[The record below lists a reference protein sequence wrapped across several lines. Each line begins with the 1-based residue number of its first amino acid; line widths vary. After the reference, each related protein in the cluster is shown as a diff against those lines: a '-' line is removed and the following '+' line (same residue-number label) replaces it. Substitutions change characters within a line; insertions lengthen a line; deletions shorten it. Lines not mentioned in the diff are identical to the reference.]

1 MSIEK
6 AMKTLCVTAA
16 LIIGLAVT
24 AGAQSVE
31 EIKARGKILVAM
43 DLGSPPYAFTNAEQ
57 QPQGSDIEAAQL
69 LAKDMG
75 VELEIVPT
83 NGQGRIPALLSK
95 KADVVIATF
104 SYTPERAKTVAFSDP
119 YSFTRSVIFAEKDLP
134 IASLEDLVGK
144 KTGVARGTT
153 PDQQLGKLLPSGAE
167 IVRYDDDAT
176 TIAALASG
184 QIDAL
189 GTADNR
195 FLTLEERFPGR
206 FEIKYEV
213 DQYYL
218 GVGLRLGNPE
228 LLAWLNAWV
237 ATNMDNN
244 TLPMIY
250 EKWLKQPLPK
260 LPKLS
265 EIGQ

>member
-1 MSIEK
+1 MLKQIRIL
-6 AMKTLCVTAA
+6 ATAA
-16 LIIGLAVT
+16 AALLLAT
-24 AGAQSVE
+24 AVGHGQTVD
-31 EIKARGKILVAM
+31 EIKARGKVLIAM
-43 DLGSPPYAFTNAEQ
+43 DLGSPPYAFPDANQ
-57 QPQGSDIEAAQL
+57 QPQGSDVETAQM

-83 NGQGRIPALLSK
+83 NGQGRIPSLLSK
-95 KADVVIATF
+95 KADLVIATF

-119 YSFTRSVIFAEKDLP
+119 YSFTRSVIFGEKGTKISSLDDL
-134 IASLEDLVGK
+134 IGK

-153 PDQQLGKLLPSGAE
+153 PDQQLGKLLPGGAD
-167 IVRYDDDAT
+167 IIRYDDDAT

-218 GVGLRLGNPE
+218 GIGLRLGNPE
-228 LLAWLNAWV
+228 LLDYLNKWV
-237 ATNMDNN
+237 AANMENGK
-244 TLPMIY
+244 LPAIY

-260 LPKLS
+260 LPKIS
-265 EIGQ
+265 EIGG

>member
-1 MSIEK
+1 MFK
-6 AMKTLCVTAA
+6 KVRTFAAATAA
-16 LIIGLAVT
+16 LLLAAT
-24 AGAQSVE
+24 AGHAQTVE
-31 EIKARGKILVAM
+31 EIKGRGKVLIAM
-43 DLGSPPYAFTNAEQ
+43 DLGSPPYAFPDANQ
-57 QPQGSDIEAAQL
+57 QPQGSDIETAQL

-75 VELEIVPT
+75 VELEIIPT
-83 NGQGRIPALLSK
+83 NGQGRIPSLLSK
-95 KADVVIATF
+95 KADLVIATF

-119 YSFTRSVIFAEKDLP
+119 YSFTRSVIFGEKD
-134 IASLEDLVGK
+134 IKISSLEDLVGK

-167 IVRYDDDAT
+167 IIRYDDDAT

-218 GVGLRLGNPE
+218 GIGLRLGNPA
-228 LLAWLNAWV
+228 LLEYLNTWV
-237 ATNMDNN
+237 ATNMENGK
-244 TLPMIY
+244 LPAIY

-260 LPKLS
+260 LPKIS
-265 EIGQ
+265 EIGG

>member
-1 MSIEK
+1 MAK
-6 AMKTLCVTAA
+6 LMRVLFGVTFAA
-16 LIIGLAVT
+16 LAVAGT
-24 AGAQSVE
+24 AGAQTVD
-31 EIKARGKILVAM
+31 EIKAKGKLLVAM

-57 QPQGSDIEAAQL
+57 QPQGSDIDTARL

-75 VELEIVPT
+75 VELEIIST
-83 NGQGRIPALLSK
+83 NGQGRIPSLLSK

-104 SYTPERAKTVAFSDP
+104 SYTPDRAKTVDFSDP
-119 YSFTRSVIFAEKDLP
+119 YSFTRSVIFAEKSAKISTLN
-134 IASLEDLVGK
+134 DLVGK

-153 PDQQLGKLLPSGAE
+153 PDQQLGKLLPGGAD

-206 FEIKYEV
+206 FEIKYQV

-218 GVGLRLGNPE
+218 CVGLRKGNPD
-228 LLAWLNAWV
+228 LLGWLNKWT
-237 ATNMDNN
+237 ATNMANGK
-244 TLPMIY
+244 LPTIY
-250 EKWLKQPLPK
+250 QKWLKQPLPK
-260 LPKLS
+260 LPKLAQ
-265 EIGQ
+265 IGQ

>member
-1 MSIEK
+1 MKKLFKMLGLSIAVASAMS
-6 AMKTLCVTAA
+6 LTAA
-16 LIIGLAVT
+16 
-24 AGAQSVE
+24 AQSIAD
-31 EIKARGKILVAM
+31 IKTRGKVLVAM
-43 DLGSPPYAFTNAEQ
+43 DLGSPPYAFTDANQ
-57 QPQGSDIEAAQL
+57 QPQGSDIETAKL
-69 LAKDMG
+69 LAAEMG
-75 VELEIVPT
+75 VELQIVPT

-95 KADVVIATF
+95 KADLVIATF

-119 YSFTRSVIFAEKDLP
+119 YSFTRSVIFAEKSAKISNLD
-134 IASLEDLVGK
+134 DLVGK

-153 PDQQLGKLLPSGAE
+153 PDVQLGKLLPKGAD

-206 FEIKYEV
+206 FEIKYQV
-213 DQYYL
+213 DKYYL
-218 GVGLRLGNPE
+218 GIGLRLGNQE
-228 LLAWLNAWV
+228 LLDYLNNFV
-237 ATNMDNN
+237 ATNMQNGK
-244 TLPMIY
+244 LPEIY

-260 LPKLS
+260 LPKIS
-265 EIGQ
+265 EIGG

>member
-1 MSIEK
+1 MLKLIK
-6 AMKTLCVTAA
+6 VVGAAVAA
-16 LIIGLAVT
+16 LLVATV
-24 AGAQSVE
+24 ASQAQTVDD
-31 EIKARGKILVAM
+31 IKARGKVLIAM
-43 DLGSPPYAFTNAEQ
+43 DLGSPPYAFPDANQ
-57 QPQGSDIEAAQL
+57 QPQGSDIETAKL
-69 LAKDMG
+69 LAEDMG

-83 NGQGRIPALLSK
+83 NGQGRIPSLLSK
-95 KADVVIATF
+95 KADLVIATF

-119 YSFTRSVIFAEKDLP
+119 YSFTRSVIFAEKGAQ
-134 IASLEDLVGK
+134 ISSLDDLVGK

-153 PDQQLGKLLPSGAE
+153 PDTQLGKLLPQGAE

-218 GVGLRLGNPE
+218 GIGLRLGNPE
-228 LLAWLNAWV
+228 LLAYLNNWV
-237 ATNMDNN
+237 ETNMENGK
-244 TLPMIY
+244 LQAIY

-260 LPKLS
+260 LPKLA
-265 EIGQ
+265 EIGG

>member
-1 MSIEK
+1 MLNFMRFI
-6 AMKTLCVTAA
+6 
-16 LIIGLAVT
+16 T
-24 AGAQSVE
+24 AGIMALLLAGTASHAQTVE
-31 EIKARGKILVAM
+31 DIKARGKVLVAM
-43 DLGSPPYAFTNAEQ
+43 DLGSPPYAFPDANQ
-57 QPQGSDIEAAQL
+57 KPQGSDVETAQL
-69 LAKDMG
+69 LAADMG
-75 VELEIVPT
+75 VHLEIVPT
-83 NGQGRIPALLSK
+83 NGQGRIPSLLSK
-95 KADVVIATF
+95 KADLVIATF

-119 YSFTRSVIFAEKDLP
+119 YSFTRSVIFAEKGVK
-134 IASLEDLVGK
+134 ISSLDDLVGK

-153 PDQQLGKLLPSGAE
+153 PDTQLGKLLPKGAE

-195 FLTLEERFPGR
+195 FLTLEDRFPGR

-218 GVGLRLGNPE
+218 GIGLRLGNPE
-228 LLAWLNAWV
+228 LLAYLNKWV
-237 ATNMDNN
+237 ATNMESRK
-244 TLPMIY
+244 LPAIY

-260 LPKLS
+260 LPTIA
-265 EIGQ
+265 EIGK